1 MGEVY
6 LLDSELNKK
15 YIIDTYSS
23 IIWTPRYNTLGD
35 CELVISASCEN
46 FKKIK
51 ECKYIIRDDDE
62 MACEIKKVELKTDEE
77 NGDQLIITGT
87 DVKDILNQRIVMNQ
101 TNFNGLV
108 EDYIRTLINDAI
120 INPKDSNRK
129 IANFIL
135 DDKVGF
141 TEKIREQVT
150 YDYVGDKIQKLCK
163 QYNWGYKV
171 IIKNKNFIFSLYK
184 GKDRSNYVKFSQD
197 FDNIATTDYLKDDS
211 NIKNFTVI
219 AGEGEGAERSKV
231 TVGESIGIDRKE
243 LYIDARDISSS
254 IDYTELLSSY
264 PNGNEKTIGGVLY
277 YQVNGKSIAIITK
290 NEKGEVSEVKLCND
304 VYMESLKSTGYER
317 MAQYK
322 SNISFEGEIIV
333 GVNYVYKKDYNLGDI
348 ISIENKYGIFMK
360 TRIVEVIENQDDKG
374 YTIEPTFENVE

>member
-15 YIIDTYSS
+15 YIIDIYSS

-184 GKDRSNYVKFSQD
+184 GKDRSNYVKFSQN

-264 PNGNEKTIGGVLY
+264 QNGNEKTIGGVLY